1 MPRWAVEV
9 SGVVQGVGFR
19 PFVHALA
26 SEVGLAGFVA
36 NAGARVRIE
45 VEGAEPAFEAFAAA
59 LTARAPVLA
68 QVSGVEV
75 RRIPETGEGGF
86 VIRESDS
93 RTADVVLMAPDV
105 ATCEDCLREIRDPTG
120 RRFGYAFTNCTRCGP
135 RLSVITGSPYDRAQ
149 TTLAAFPMCERC
161 RHEYEDPNDRRF
173 HAEPIACADC
183 GPKLERPLQEVVACL
198 LGGGVVALKSLGG
211 YQLACDARSDAAV
224 ARLRERK
231 LRDDKPFAVMLA
243 DAASAERELSLDPK
257 ERALLESRERP
268 IVLCRRRPDS
278 SVSSLVAPGLAEL
291 GVLLPYTPLHDLLMR
306 AVGGIPLVMTSGNRS
321 EEPMATEDEDAR
333 ARLSPIAD
341 LFLAHDRPIAI
352 RVDDS
357 VLRVVAGAPL
367 FLRRARGYAPRAVRL
382 PLPLARPTLAVGG
395 QLKNVFALGI
405 GELALPSAHIG
416 DLDDLAAQDDFERML
431 ALYRRLFGVI
441 PERVVCDLH
450 PDYVSTQWAM
460 RFAEETGAELVAVQH
475 HHAHF
480 ASALCD
486 AEVTGPAI
494 GVTFDGVGLG
504 HDGAAWGGEFLVG
517 DACTSRRAAHLTPVG
532 MPGGD
537 RAAREPWRMGVAHL
551 LHAGVDPEDVP
562 ALAGVDASAR
572 RAVAEL
578 LRRNVHCPV
587 TSSVGRLFDAVAA
600 LAGGVQRQSFEGQAA
615 MGLEALA
622 SSVEDDGVLY
632 ELSVDT
638 SRTPWILDSAPMF
651 RALAEQSGP
660 ASLLAR
666 RFHESLAEATA
677 RTCEALAREHGT
689 AQVVLSGGVFVNR
702 VLTES
707 LLRRLP
713 ARGLAPRCHR
723 RVPPNDGGLALG
735 QLHALAARDAQG
747 DVACA

>member
-9 SGVVQGVGFR
+9 RGVVQGVGFR

-26 SEVGLAGFVA
+26 SELGLAGFVS

-45 VEGAEPAFEAFAAA
+45 VEGAEPALEAFAVA

-68 QVSGVEV
+68 QVSGVE
-75 RRIPETGEGGF
+75 IQPLPATGEGGF
-86 VIRESDS
+86 VIRESDAS
-93 RTADVVLMAPDV
+93 ARDVVLMAPDV
-105 ATCEDCLREIRDPTG
+105 ATCEDCLKEIRDPTE

-149 TTLAAFPMCERC
+149 TTLASFPMCEPC
-161 RHEYEDPNDRRF
+161 RREYEDPSDRRF
-173 HAEPIACADC
+173 HAEPIACAGC
-183 GPKLERPLQEVVACL
+183 GPKLDRPLQEVSACL
-198 LGGGVVALKSLGG
+198 LAGGIVALKSLGG
-211 YQLACDARSDAAV
+211 YQLACDARSDVAV

-243 DAASAERELSLDPK
+243 DLSRAEQELALGPE
-257 ERALLESRERP
+257 ERALLTSRERP

-278 SVSSLVAPGLAEL
+278 RISSLVAPGLAEL
-291 GVLLPYTPLHDLLMR
+291 GVLLPYSPLHYLLMQ
-306 AVGGIPLVMTSGNRS
+306 AVGGVPLVMTSGNRS
-321 EEPMATEDEDAR
+321 EEPMATDDGDAR
-333 ARLSPIAD
+333 ARLSAIAD
-341 LFLAHDRPIAI
+341 LFLGHDRPIAV

-382 PLPLARPTLAVGG
+382 PMSLARPTLAVGG
-395 QLKNVFALGI
+395 QLKNVFALGV

-416 DLDDLAAQDDFERML
+416 DLDDPAAQDDFERML
-431 ALYRRLFGVI
+431 ALYRRLFGVA

-450 PDYVSTQWAM
+450 PDYVSTRWAA
-460 RFAEETGAELVAVQH
+460 RFAEATGAELVAVQH

-486 AEVTGPAI
+486 AEVSGRAI

-504 HDGAAWGGEFLVG
+504 HDGAAWGGEFLAG
-517 DACTSRRAAHLTPVG
+517 DALASRRVAHLTPVG

-537 RAAREPWRMGVAHL
+537 RAAREPWRMAVAHL
-551 LHAGVDPEDVP
+551 LHAGLEPEDVP
-562 ALAGVDASAR
+562 ALAGVEGSAR
-572 RAVAEL
+572 RAITEL
-578 LRRNVHCPV
+578 LRRNVRCPA

-622 SSVEDDGVLY
+622 SGVEDDGVVY
-632 ELSVDT
+632 ELAVDA
-638 SRTPWILDSAPMF
+638 SRTPWLLDPAPMF
-651 RALAEQSGP
+651 RALALESAP
-660 ASLLAR
+660 APRLAR

-677 RTCEALAREHGT
+677 RACEALASEHGT

-707 LLRRLP
+707 LLRRLA
-713 ARGLAPRCHR
+713 ARGLATRCHR
-723 RVPPNDGGLALG
+723 QVPPNDGGLALG
-735 QLHALAARDAQG
+735 QLYAVAARDARG
-747 DVACA
+747 DTACA